1 MRLTSHLLRIWA
13 DDHHIADLTLAELDY
28 FYHAGMIFHYP
39 ALRANVEEKLRLS
52 GRMTSACLRAHR
64 PASDVRQ

>member
-13 DDHHIADLTLAELDY
+13 DDHHIADLTLVDLDY
-28 FYHAGMIFHYP
+28 FYYAGMIFQYP
-39 ALRANVEEKLRLS
+39 AFRANVEEKLRLS
-52 GRMTSACLRAHR
+52 GRTTFVCLRAHR